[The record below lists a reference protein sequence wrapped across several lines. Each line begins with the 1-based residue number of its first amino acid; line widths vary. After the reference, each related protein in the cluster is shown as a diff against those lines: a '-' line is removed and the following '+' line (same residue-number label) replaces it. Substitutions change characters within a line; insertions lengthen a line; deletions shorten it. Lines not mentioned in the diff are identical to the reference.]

1 MATGTIATRTGT
13 MIVPGVSLNR
23 RLYTKELIGKA
34 VARMQERIAAPDGLP
49 IVMRTHHGAGDDSGE
64 IVGKVTDVT
73 VNDAGVARWSAQL
86 YDTPEGR
93 TIATLSDPKDPALKS
108 TSIYGFWL
116 GPVKRVS
123 YEGQMVETGDDL
135 EIDAIDFTASPG
147 VVQAQLDGG
156 STAGESAGMR
166 TPISESYAAD
176 TVTEAKDPKKPYGD
190 VKYADPGYQKDGKK
204 RYPIDTKDHVKAAWS
219 YINQAKN
226 ASPYTAAQ
234 VKAIKGRIKAAAKKL
249 GIDISSD
256 ESRLIDRFTM
266 PATEAVR
273 EFYGDDSARFC
284 VSVSNGPIDV
294 VISSYCINPADLD
307 VVARAAM
314 DGACQALALLDPDND
329 GDIDVPGMDS
339 TEGSPDV
346 VSPDDDMETTVT
358 VTVAGGVWDQ
368 ETLVAALQTEA
379 RRRGINTT
387 PQATP
392 TTGGDNNA
400 PTTEGKPTVS
410 GAPENNEATTTA
422 APTAPAGETTT
433 AAGKTTSLT
442 AEDITAIVSGVG
454 SAFAAALKEHAAAV
468 TPAPAAAPAPTQQ
481 APATETQ
488 APAATESTTKVDE
501 GAAVKEAVTAA
512 LGEMRTELTKAITAE
527 VDKVRAETRDV
538 LVAAG
543 IGTARAGFRAQETA
557 GADGE
562 RSPEQLFDDR
572 ANVLLGNWAATPV
585 PHAGTGLALT
595 PTTQAPAAK

>member
-1 MATGTIATRTGT
+1 MGMT
-13 MIVPGVSLNR
+13 
-23 RLYTKELIGKA
+23 
-34 VARMQERIAAPDGLP
+34 
-49 IVMRTHHGAGDDSGE
+49 
-64 IVGKVTDVT
+64 
-73 VNDAGVARWSAQL
+73 
-86 YDTPEGR
+86 
-93 TIATLSDPKDPALKS
+93 S
-108 TSIYGFWL
+108 TS
-116 GPVKRVS
+116 
-123 YEGQMVETGDDL
+123 DDVG
-135 EIDAIDFTASPG
+135 EAS
-147 VVQAQLDGG
+147 
-156 STAGESAGMR
+156 
-166 TPISESYAAD
+166 
-176 TVTEAKDPKKPYGD
+176 DPKKPYGD
-190 VKYADPGYQKDGKK
+190 VSYADPGYQKDGKK
-204 RYPIDTKDHVKAAWS
+204 RYPLDTKAHIKSAWS
-219 YINQAKN
+219 YINQKDN
-226 ASPYTAAQ
+226 AAQYTAAQ
-234 VKAIKGRIKAAAKKL
+234 LKLIRGRIKAAAKRV
-249 GIDISSD
+249 GIDISAD
-256 ESRLIDRFTM
+256 ESFLIQRGPVD
-266 PATEAVR
+266 
-273 EFYGDDSARFC
+273 EFYGDELGSAKFC
-284 VSVSNGPIDV
+284 VSVSNGVVDV

-538 LVAAG
+538 LVSAG